1 MTSFVASA
9 SRHLNNVI
17 PPGREGLVWWLTVL
31 ASVGATSI
39 VPLMPLYAQ
48 ENGAV
53 HIVGVMVA
61 AFLVTNLVFLYGAGR
76 LSDLFGRRPL
86 MGAGLFAYAGCS
98 IGFLVWPTPVGFIV
112 LRAIEGIAA
121 ACFLPAAL
129 AYVADRYPAEQRGL
143 RISQLA
149 IAENLGLLLGPTFG
163 GLVSIYLG
171 MDALFVILTVM
182 CAMGAVM
189 VAYLPVVKAAAH
201 HAAPAPPSHWGD
213 VRHLL
218 LAGVSSRAFAGG
230 FAFGL
235 YLTQWPLYLTS
246 LGASEMHVALS
257 WALFAV
263 PAVLLGPLPG
273 RVIDRSGPGKSAVLG
288 ALFSAVVVGAY
299 AITHD
304 FRVIL
309 ALCMLEGIGFAF
321 AYPAQNMLGVQTAPE
336 DMRGRVIGLITAV
349 KTFGT
354 LVGALAAPLLFA
366 YSPATLF
373 VTTSVVLAL
382 GAAAL
387 AGCLVLDHRRFP
399 RRPRPAS
406 ARARRSPEEAAR

>member
-1 MTSFVASA
+1 MARA

-17 PPGREGLVWWLTVL
+17 PPGPEGLVWWLTVL
-31 ASVGATSI
+31 ASVGVTSVI
-39 VPLMPLYAQ
+39 PLLPLYAQ

-53 HIVGVMVA
+53 HVIGLMA
-61 AFLVTNLVFLYGAGR
+61 AAYLVTNLVFLYGAGR
-76 LSDLFGRRPL
+76 LSDLAGRRPL
-86 MGAGLFAYAGCS
+86 MGAGLFTYACCS
-98 IGFLVWPTPVGFIV
+98 IGFLLWPTPTGFIV

-149 IAENLGLLLGPTFG
+149 IAENLGLLLGPAFG
-163 GLVSIYLG
+163 GIVNIYMG
-171 MDALFVILTVM
+171 MDALFVLLTGM
-182 CAMGAVM
+182 CGVGAVM
-189 VAYLPVVKAAAH
+189 VAYLPVVKATPH
-201 HAAPAPPSHWGD
+201 HAEPPPPSHWGD
-213 VRHLL
+213 VRRLL

-235 YLTQWPLYLTS
+235 YITVWPIYLSS

-257 WALFAV
+257 WTLFAV
-263 PAVLLGPLPG
+263 PAVLFGPWPG
-273 RVIDRSGPGKSAVLG
+273 RIIDRSGPGRSAVLG
-288 ALFSAVVVGAY
+288 ALFSAFVVGAY
-299 AITHD
+299 ALTQD

-354 LVGALAAPLLFA
+354 LLGALAAPLLFA
-366 YSPATLF
+366 RSPATLF
-373 VTTSVVLAL
+373 VTTSVVLLL

-387 AGCLVLDHRRFP
+387 AACMALEHRG
-399 RRPRPAS
+399 RPPAPP
-406 ARARRSPEEAAR
+406 SPPAPSEREGAPIA